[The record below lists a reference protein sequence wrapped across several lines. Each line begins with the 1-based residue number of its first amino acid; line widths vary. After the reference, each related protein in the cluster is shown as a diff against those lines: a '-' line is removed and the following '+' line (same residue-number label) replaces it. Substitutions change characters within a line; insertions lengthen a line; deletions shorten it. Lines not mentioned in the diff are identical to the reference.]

1 MDYDYWFQDVTG
13 DVNLQRKS
21 SLYGLP
27 KKMNSPDG
35 EKNLGIFCFSMLGAL
50 VL

>member
-21 SLYGLP
+21 SLYELL
-27 KKMNSPDG
+27 KKMNGPDG
-35 EKNLGIFCFSMLGAL
+35 EKFGYILL
-50 VL
+50 